1 MSQPNLSLH
10 HAAKSQNKLA
20 ACSPQTLSELQV
32 VFDAIWQQLLS
43 ERSRL
48 TFPWAVEASRFT
60 IARLVL
66 EHLNDSK
73 DVARI
78 KQDILIRLAKNGNR

>member
-1 MSQPNLSLH
+1 MFPMM
-10 HAAKSQNKLA
+10 
-20 ACSPQTLSELQV
+20 LSELQA
-32 VFDAIWQQLLS
+32 VFDAIWKQLVC
-43 ERSRL
+43 ERSKL

-66 EHLNDSK
+66 EHMDDSK

-78 KQDILIRLAKNGNR
+78 KQDILTWLGKNGLTS